1 MTVVALTTFIEA
13 TDSRGRVQ
21 ARYQNSKPG
30 ENISYK
36 RIAFPYL
43 SFIYQGA
50 AKNRTGDNLEAALV
64 LAVNEIS
71 TTIAVQAVREKWNVT
86 AYSCSMNPSTFTV
99 AKTLTTEQWIAS
111 SLTYDVDTV
120 EILLSSSVD
129 AVGAIAPNRVL
140 TQKLVGSLP
149 STGQLSNR

>member
-1 MTVVALTTFIEA
+1 MSITALTTFISA
-13 TDSRGRVQ
+13 RDSRGRVQ
-21 ARYQNSKPG
+21 AQYQNSKPG
-30 ENISYK
+30 ETISYSK
-36 RIAFPYL
+36 ADYPYL

-71 TTIAVQAVREKWNVT
+71 TGIAVQAVREKWNVQV
-86 AYSCSMNPSTFTV
+86 YSCSMNPNNFTV
-99 AKTLTTEQWIAS
+99 AKTLTVEHWIAS
-111 SLTYDVDTV
+111 SLTYDVNTV

-140 TQKLVGSLP
+140 TQHLVGALP
-149 STGQLSNR
+149 STGQISNR